1 MDWKRLTTDM
11 EFLGT
16 FPGRLPE
23 AALPEVAFVGR
34 SNVGKSSA
42 INAMLNRRKAARVS
56 GTPGRTQAVNLFR
69 ISDRVCFAD
78 LPGYGFAKA
87 PENVRKAWGRLVRRY
102 LFKREALALVVQLVD
117 ARHPAQKADIEMI
130 DLLSEADVPFIVV
143 ATKIDRVK
151 RSKQQAALSTL
162 AKGLGMDAEQLIPFS
177 STDKIGQDLVWSVL
191 LDVVDEFEL

>member
-1 MDWKRLTTDM
+1 MDWKRHTADV

-23 AALPEVAFVGR
+23 AQLPEVAFVGR

-42 INAMLNRRKAARVS
+42 INAMLNRKKAARVS

-69 ISDRVCFAD
+69 VSEVLCLAD

-87 PENVRKAWGRLVRRY
+87 PEGARKAWGRLVRRY
-102 LFKREALALVVQLVD
+102 LINREALALVVCLVD
-117 ARHPAQKADIEMI
+117 ARHPAQKVDIEML
-130 DLLSEADVPFIVV
+130 DLLTEAEVPFIVV

-151 RSKQQAALSTL
+151 RSKQVAHFKTL
-162 AKGLGMDAEQLIPFS
+162 AAGLRIQPSQILPFS
-177 STDKIGQDLVWSVL
+177 STAKEGQDQVWQIL
-191 LDVVDEFEL
+191 LDVVGDFKL

>member
-1 MDWKRLTTDM
+1 MEWQRHTADV

-23 AALPEVAFVGR
+23 AVLPEVAFVGR

-42 INAMLNRRKAARVS
+42 INALLNRKKAARVS

-69 ISDRVCFAD
+69 VSSVICLAD

-87 PENVRKAWGRLVRRY
+87 PDGARRAWGRLVRRY
-102 LFKREALALVVQLVD
+102 LLKREALALVICLVD
-117 ARHPAQKADIEMI
+117 ARHPAQKVDIEML

-143 ATKIDRVK
+143 ATKVDRVK
-151 RSKQQAALSTL
+151 RSKQAAHFKTL
-162 AKGLGMDAEQLIPFS
+162 ARGLRISPAQIIPFS
-177 STDKIGQDLVWSVL
+177 STEKMGLDDVWGVM
-191 LDVVDEFEL
+191 LDVVGAE

>member
-1 MDWKRLTTDM
+1 MDWKKLTSDM

-16 FPGRLPE
+16 FPGRLPD
-23 AALPEVAFVGR
+23 ALYPEVAFVGR

-42 INAMLNRRKAARVS
+42 INALLHRRKAARVS

-69 ISDRVCFAD
+69 ISDRLVFAD

-87 PENVRKAWGRLVRRY
+87 PESARKAWGRLVRRY

-117 ARHPAQKADIEMI
+117 ARHTAQKVDIEMV
-130 DLLSEADVPFIVV
+130 DLLTESEVPFIVV

-151 RSKQQAALSTL
+151 RAKQKAQLAAI
-162 AKGLGMDAEQLIPFS
+162 ARGLRMPADQIIPFS
-177 STDKIGQDLVWSVL
+177 STEKVGLDLVWSVL
-191 LDVVDEFEL
+191 LDVVDEFEI

>member
-162 AKGLGMDAEQLIPFS
+162 AKGLGMDTEQLISFS

>member
-1 MDWKRLTTDM
+1 MDWKRLPTDM

-117 ARHPAQKADIEMI
+117 ARHPAKKADIEMI

-162 AKGLGMDAEQLIPFS
+162 AK
-177 STDKIGQDLVWSVL
+177 
-191 LDVVDEFEL
+191 

>member
-162 AKGLGMDAEQLIPFS
+162 AKGLGMDTEQLIPFS